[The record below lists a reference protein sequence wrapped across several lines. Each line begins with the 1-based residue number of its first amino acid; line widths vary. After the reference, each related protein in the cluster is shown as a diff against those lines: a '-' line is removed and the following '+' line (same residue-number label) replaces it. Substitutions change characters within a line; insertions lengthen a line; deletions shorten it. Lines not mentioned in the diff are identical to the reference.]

1 MAIDPICGMTVDP
14 ATAAGSHD
22 HRGQRYYFCG
32 LSCLERFKADPERAL
47 QAQLESSAKPTTR
60 RPLPMMQQT
69 PAVTGAAAAIDPV
82 CGMTVQP
89 ATAAGSY
96 EYQGK
101 TYYFC
106 ATSCL
111 AKFRAEP
118 IHYLTPPEQHIPRVM
133 PVPSSGVVEYICPM
147 DPEVLETQPGACR
160 ICGMALEPKVVSL
173 EDERNPEL
181 EDMTRRFWI
190 CLAPSLLVMLLAM
203 ADMIPG
209 LSLPQAL
216 TGSTRNW
223 VQWLLATPVVLW
235 GGWPFFQRGWTSVVN
250 RAPNMFTL
258 IAMGTGAAYGY
269 STVATV
275 APALL
280 PSSFRLHDG
289 SIAVYFEAAAIITV
303 LVLLGQVLELKAR
316 SQTSSAIRALLRLA
330 PKTARLI
337 KPDGQEEDVPLEHIQ
352 VGHRLRV
359 RPGERVPVDGMV
371 KEGATAVDESM
382 ITGESIPVE
391 KTVGVRVTGGTIN
404 GTGGIVMVAE
414 RVGRDTMLARIVQM
428 VGEAQR
434 SRAPIQ
440 RLADVTAAYFVPLVV
455 AAALITAVAWAIWGP
470 EPKLAYALVN
480 AVAVLIIACPC
491 ALGLATPMSIM
502 VGTGRGATVGVL
514 VKKAEALEVFGKVN
528 TLVIDKTG
536 TLTEGKPKLLSVH
549 VVPPWSDVDLLR
561 FAASLE
567 RSSEHPLAA
576 AVVAGAEGRGIACA
590 PVEQFRSVTGKGVAG
605 TVTSRRVA
613 IGAVAFLRND
623 VGVSGQSLTQLDEE
637 AASLRREGQT
647 ILFVAIDEQAAGILG
662 VADPIKASTRD
673 AVQELKAEGIRV
685 VMVTGDHRD
694 TAESVARQLGIEEVM
709 AEVLPDQKGQII
721 ARLKSQ
727 GRVVAMAGDGIND
740 APALA
745 LADVG
750 IAMGTGTDTA
760 IESAGM
766 TLVKGD
772 LRGLLRARRLSQA
785 TMRNI
790 RQNLLFAFLY
800 NVIGV
805 PIAAGALYPV
815 WGILLSPM
823 IASAAMTFS
832 SVSVISNALRLRH
845 VEL

>member
-47 QAQLESSAKPTTR
+47 QPQLESSAKPTTR
-60 RPLPMMQQT
+60 RPLPMMQQA

-337 KPDGQEEDVPLEHIQ
+337 KPDGQEEDVPLERIQ

-391 KTVGVRVTGGTIN
+391 KAVGVRVTGGTIN

-605 TVTSRRVA
+605 TVTSRRIA
-613 IGAVAFLRND
+613 IGTVAFLRND

-637 AASLRREGQT
+637 AVSLRREGQT

-673 AVQELKAEGIRV
+673 AVQELKTEGIRV

>member
-14 ATAAGSHD
+14 ATAAGYHE
-22 HRGQRYYFCG
+22 HQGQRYYFCG

-47 QAQLESSAKPTTR
+47 QPQLVSSAKPTTR
-60 RPLPMMQQT
+60 RPLPMMQPT
-69 PAVTGAAAAIDPV
+69 PLVMESTAIDPV
-82 CGMTVQP
+82 CGMTVQQ

-96 EYQGK
+96 PYQGT

-111 AKFRAEP
+111 TKFRADP
-118 IHYLTPPEQHIPRVM
+118 IHYLTPPEQRAPQVM
-133 PVPSSGVVEYICPM
+133 PVPSGGVVEYICPM

-173 EDERNPEL
+173 DDERNPEL
-181 EDMTRRFWI
+181 EDMSRRFWM
-190 CLAPSLLVMLLAM
+190 CLGPSVLVMLLAM
-203 ADMIPG
+203 VDMVPG
-209 LSLPQAL
+209 LSLPDVF
-216 TGSTRNW
+216 TGSVRNW
-223 VQWLLATPVVLW
+223 VQWFLATPVVVW
-235 GGWPFFQRGWTSVVN
+235 GGWPFFQRGWASVVN

-269 STVATV
+269 SAVATV
-275 APALL
+275 APSLL
-280 PSSFRLHDG
+280 PSSFHLHDG
-289 SIAVYFEAAAIITV
+289 SIAVYFEAAAVITV

-316 SQTSSAIRALLRLA
+316 SQTSSAIRSLLRLA

-337 KPDGQEEDVPLEHIQ
+337 TSDGREEDVPLEQVQ

-359 RPGERVPVDGMV
+359 RPGERVPVDGIIQ
-371 KEGATAVDESM
+371 EGTTSVDESM

-391 KTVGVRVTGGTIN
+391 KNVGVRVTGGTIN

-428 VGEAQR
+428 VSEAQR

-440 RLADVTAAYFVPLVV
+440 RMADVTAAYFVPLVV
-455 AAALITAVAWAIWGP
+455 VAALMTAAAWVLWGP

-502 VGTGRGATVGVL
+502 VGTGRGAMVGVL

-536 TLTEGKPKLLSVH
+536 TLTEGKPKLLSIRF
-549 VVPPWSDVDLLR
+549 VPPWSDVELLR
-561 FAASLE
+561 LAASLE
-567 RSSEHPLAA
+567 RSSEHPLAT
-576 AVVAGAEGRGIACA
+576 AVVAEAEGRGIACA
-590 PVEQFRSVTGKGVAG
+590 PVEQFRSVTGKGVTG
-605 TVTSRRVA
+605 TVAGHRVA
-613 IGAVAFLRND
+613 IGTAAFLQND
-623 VGVSGQSLTQLDEE
+623 VGISGQGLKPWDDE
-637 AASLRREGQT
+637 AASLRHEGQT
-647 ILFVAIDEQAAGILG
+647 ILFVSIDEQAAGLLG
-662 VADPIKASTRD
+662 VADPVKASTRD
-673 AVQELKAEGIRV
+673 AVQELKAEGLRI

-694 TAESVARQLGIEEVM
+694 TAEAVARQVGIEEVM
-709 AEVLPDQKGQII
+709 AEVLPNKKGEIV
-721 ARLKSQ
+721 AHLKSQ
-727 GRVVAMAGDGIND
+727 GRVVAMAGDGVND

-750 IAMGTGTDTA
+750 IAMGTGADTA
-760 IESAGM
+760 IQSAGM
-766 TLVKGD
+766 TLLKGD

-800 NVIGV
+800 NVIGI
-805 PIAAGALYPV
+805 PIAAGVLYPV
-815 WGILLSPM
+815 LGILLSPM

-832 SVSVISNALRLRH
+832 SVSVITNALRLRH
-845 VEL
+845 LEL

>member
-22 HRGQRYYFCG
+22 HRGERYYFCG
-32 LSCLERFKADPERAL
+32 LSCLERFKVDPERAL
-47 QAQLESSAKPTTR
+47 QPRSASSAKPTTR
-60 RPLPMMQQT
+60 RPLPMMQPA
-69 PAVTGAAAAIDPV
+69 PAVTGATAIDPV
-82 CGMTVQP
+82 CGMTVQQ

-111 AKFRAEP
+111 AKFRGDP
-118 IHYLTPPEQHIPRVM
+118 IYYLTPPEQRTPRVM
-133 PVPSSGVVEYICPM
+133 PAPSGGVVEYICPM
-147 DPEVLETQPGACR
+147 DPEILETQPGACR

-181 EDMTRRFWI
+181 EDMSRRFWI
-190 CLAPSLLVMLLAM
+190 CLGPSLLVMFLAM
-203 ADMIPG
+203 AEMVPG
-209 LSLPQAL
+209 LALPQAF
-216 TGSTRNW
+216 TGSMKNW
-223 VQWLLATPVVLW
+223 AQWLLATPVVLW

-250 RAPNMFTL
+250 WAPNMFTL

-275 APALL
+275 APTLL

-289 SIAVYFEAAAIITV
+289 SIAVYFEAAAIITL

-316 SQTSSAIRALLRLA
+316 SQTSSAIRSLLRLA

-337 KPDGQEEDVPLEHIQ
+337 KQDGREEDVPLEHIQ
-352 VGHRLRV
+352 AGHRLRV

-371 KEGATAVDESM
+371 QEGATSVDESM

-391 KTVGVRVTGGTIN
+391 KTMGDRVTGGTIN
-404 GTGGIVMVAE
+404 GTGGMVMVAE

-428 VGEAQR
+428 VSEAQR

-502 VGTGRGATVGVL
+502 VGTGRGATTGVL
-514 VKKAEALEVFGKVN
+514 VKKAEALEVFGKVD

-536 TLTEGKPKLLSVH
+536 TLTEGKPKLLSVRF
-549 VVPPWSDVDLLR
+549 VPPWSDVELLR
-561 FAASLE
+561 LAASLE

-576 AVVAGAEGRGIACA
+576 AVVAGAEGRGIVCTPA
-590 PVEQFRSVTGKGVAG
+590 EQFRSVTGKGVTG
-605 TVTSRRVA
+605 TVTGHRVA
-613 IGAVAFLRND
+613 IGTAVFLQSD
-623 VGVSGQSLTQLDEE
+623 VGVSDGSLKQLNDE

-647 ILFVAIDEQAAGILG
+647 ILFVAIDEQAAGLLG
-662 VADPIKASTRD
+662 VADPIKASTHS
-673 AVQELKAEGIRV
+673 AVQELKAEGIRI

-694 TAESVARQLGIEEVM
+694 TAEAVARQLGIEEIM

-750 IAMGTGTDTA
+750 IAMGTGADTA
-760 IESAGM
+760 IESAGL

-805 PIAAGALYPV
+805 PIAAGVLYPV
-815 WGILLSPM
+815 WGLLLSPM

>member
-14 ATAAGSHD
+14 ATAAGSHE

-32 LSCLERFKADPERAL
+32 LSCLERFKADPDRAL
-47 QAQLESSAKPTTR
+47 QPQLVGSAKLTTTR
-60 RPLPMMQQT
+60 RPLPMMPPS
-69 PAVTGAAAAIDPV
+69 PAVMGATAIDPV
-82 CGMTVQP
+82 CGMTVQQ

-111 AKFRAEP
+111 TKFRTEP
-118 IHYLTPPEQHIPRVM
+118 IYYLTPPEQRIPRI
-133 PVPSSGVVEYICPM
+133 VPAPSGGVVEYICPM

-181 EDMTRRFWI
+181 EDMSRRFWI
-190 CLAPSLLVMLLAM
+190 CLGPSLLVLLLAM
-203 ADMIPG
+203 AEMIPG
-209 LSLPQAL
+209 VSLPQAL
-216 TGSTRNW
+216 TGSMRNW
-223 VQWLLATPVVLW
+223 AQWLLATPVVLW
-235 GGWPFFQRGWTSVVN
+235 GGWPFFQRGWASVVN

-275 APALL
+275 APTLF
-280 PSSFRLHDG
+280 PRSFRMHDG

-316 SQTSSAIRALLRLA
+316 SQTSSAIRSLLRLV
-330 PKTARLI
+330 PKTAKLI
-337 KPDGQEEDVPLEHIQ
+337 KPDGQEDDVPIEHIQ

-371 KEGATAVDESM
+371 QEGTTAVDESM

-391 KTVGVRVTGGTIN
+391 KTVGAQVTGGTIN

-455 AAALITAVAWAIWGP
+455 AVALLTAVAWAIWGP
-470 EPKLAYALVN
+470 EPALAYALVN

-502 VGTGRGATVGVL
+502 VGTGRGAIVGVL

-528 TLVIDKTG
+528 TLVVDKTG

-549 VVPPWSDVDLLR
+549 VVPPWSDVEMLR
-561 FAASLE
+561 LAASLE

-576 AVVAGAEGRGIACA
+576 AVVAGAEARGIAYA
-590 PVEQFRSVTGKGVAG
+590 QVEQFRSVTGKGVTG
-605 TVTSRRVA
+605 TVSGRHVA
-613 IGAVAFLRND
+613 IGTGAFLRDD
-623 VGVSGQSLTQLDEE
+623 VRVPGQNLTQLENE

-647 ILFVAIDEQAAGILG
+647 ILFVAIDEQIAGVLG

-673 AVQELKAEGIRV
+673 ALQELKAEGIRV

-694 TAESVARQLGIEEVM
+694 TAEAVAGQLGIEEVM
-709 AEVLPDQKGQII
+709 AGVLPDHKGQII

-800 NVIGV
+800 NIIGV
-805 PIAAGALYPV
+805 PIAAGLLYPV
-815 WGILLSPM
+815 WGVLLSPI

>member
-1 MAIDPICGMTVDP
+1 MAIDPICGMTVEP

-32 LSCLERFKADPERAL
+32 LSCLERFKADPERSL
-47 QAQLESSAKPTTR
+47 QPGPVSSAQPTMRKPF
-60 RPLPMMQQT
+60 PMIQPV
-69 PAVTGAAAAIDPV
+69 PAVTGQAVAIDPV

-101 TYYFC
+101 AYYFC
-106 ATSCL
+106 ATSCFT
-111 AKFRAEP
+111 KFRAGP
-118 IHYLTPPEQHIPRVM
+118 IYYLTPPEQRIPRAM
-133 PVPSSGVVEYICPM
+133 PVPSGGVVEYICPM

-181 EDMTRRFWI
+181 DDMTRRFWFG
-190 CLAPSLLVMLLAM
+190 LGPSLLVMFLAM
-203 ADMIPG
+203 AEMIPG

-216 TGSTRNW
+216 TGSMRNW

-235 GGWPFFQRGWTSVVN
+235 GGWPFFQRGWISVVN

-269 STVATV
+269 STIATV
-275 APALL
+275 APTLL
-280 PSSFRLHDG
+280 PGSFRLHDG
-289 SIAVYFEAAAIITV
+289 SIAVYFEAAAMITV

-316 SQTSSAIRALLRLA
+316 SQTSSAIRSLLRLA

-337 KPDGQEEDVPLEHIQ
+337 KPDGQEEDVPLEHVQ

-371 KEGATAVDESM
+371 QEGTTSVDESM

-391 KTVGVRVTGGTIN
+391 KKAGARVTGGTIN
-404 GTGGIVMVAE
+404 GTGGMVMVAE

-428 VGEAQR
+428 VSEAQR

-440 RLADVTAAYFVPLVV
+440 RLADVAAAYFVPLVV
-455 AAALITAVAWAIWGP
+455 AVALITALAWAVWGP

-502 VGTGRGATVGVL
+502 VGTGRGATAGVL
-514 VKKAEALEVFGKVN
+514 VKRAEALEVFGKVD

-536 TLTEGKPKLLSVH
+536 TLTEGKPKLLSMRI
-549 VVPPWSDVDLLR
+549 VPPWSEVDLLR

-576 AVVAGAEGRGIACA
+576 AVVAGAEERGIQC
-590 PVEQFRSVTGKGVAG
+590 VSVDQFRSMTGKGVAG
-605 TVTSRRVA
+605 TVAGRRVA
-613 IGAVAFLRND
+613 IGTAGFLRND
-623 VGVSGQSLTQLDEE
+623 VGVSGQSLTQLDDE

-647 ILFVAIDEQAAGILG
+647 ILFVAIDGQAAGVLG

-673 AVQELKAEGIRV
+673 AMLALKAEGIRV

-694 TAESVARQLGIEEVM
+694 TAEAVARQLGIEAVM
-709 AEVLPDQKGQII
+709 AGVLPDQKGQIVG
-721 ARLKSQ
+721 RLKSQ
-727 GRVVAMAGDGIND
+727 GCLVAMAGDGVND

-750 IAMGTGTDTA
+750 IAMGTGADTA
-760 IESAGM
+760 IESAGI

-772 LRGLLRARRLSQA
+772 LRGLVRARRLSQA

-805 PIAAGALYPV
+805 PVAAGVLYPV

-845 VEL
+845 MEL